1 MRQEICSI
9 ILLPFQVLTLV
20 ALQRSIF
27 IKTFFLFILN
37 FYKFIWQL
45 NAHLYIVLLAK
56 NWIIMFLVNLKTR
69 YIIDLRLCFD
79 AKVSGS
85 SGIEDEI
92 LLGKEV
98 LWKVKRG
105 KKII

>member
-1 MRQEICSI
+1 
-9 ILLPFQVLTLV
+9 
-20 ALQRSIF
+20 
-27 IKTFFLFILN
+27 
-37 FYKFIWQL
+37 
-45 NAHLYIVLLAK
+45 
-56 NWIIMFLVNLKTR
+56 MFLVNLKTR

-92 LLGKEV
+92 LLGEEV

>member
-1 MRQEICSI
+1 MD
-9 ILLPFQVLTLV
+9 LK
-20 ALQRSIF
+20 RSIF
-27 IKTFFLFILN
+27 LKTFFLFILN
-37 FYKFIWQL
+37 FYKFIRQF
-45 NAHLYIVLLAK
+45 NAHLYILLLSK
-56 NWIIMFLVNLKTR
+56 NWVIMFLVNLKTR

>member
-1 MRQEICSI
+1 MRQEVCSI
-9 ILLPFQVLTLV
+9 ILFLSQVLTLV
-20 ALQRSIF
+20 DLQRSIF

-69 YIIDLRLCFD
+69 YIMNLRLCFD
-79 AKVSGS
+79 AILSRYL
-85 SGIEDEI
+85 GIEDEI
-92 LLGKEV
+92 SLEK
-98 LWKVKRG
+98 
-105 KKII
+105 